1 MLRNSHLKQP
11 VISIYS
17 SIFRILFALILVAG
31 PVLGQF
37 GAAASAATLEQTV
50 HVKVDGKQQ
59 SWKNQPLVIKGTTF
73 VPLRDVVDSVK
84 GTLKWNA
91 PTKTATI
98 TYGRDKLVHQAGS
111 ESIKVNHVRLNSGV
125 SSRTVNGTLMVP
137 VRLVANAL
145 KADIKV
151 QRMASGQ
158 MSVDIETDKVSLLNN
173 EVASVDGYLREIHY
187 PGMALIARKG
197 EVLLRQGYGLADE
210 QTLNRPDQKTR
221 IASLS
226 KSFTAAS
233 ILSLAE
239 KGKLDV
245 HDPISNY
252 ISGIPKGDK
261 ITLHML
267 LSQTSGLPSA
277 FGRGEG
283 TPLEETVEE
292 IRHKTLKFEPGSAYL
307 YSNSGYVLLAYVIE
321 QVSGM
326 SYADYV
332 QQTILEPLGM
342 NNSGEAS
349 RKVHT
354 ISGFVANDNRWVTAP
369 YYVSQS
375 GSGTIYSTVDDML
388 KWDRALYG
396 DQILS
401 QDTIEQM
408 YKPYSDKNYGYA
420 WILKE
425 KNENRTVFHNGS
437 GGGFATAF
445 SRNLSDDITIIL
457 LGNHA
462 GMDMTSLMDEV
473 EEKTAKALNLH

>member
-1 MLRNSHLKQP
+1 MQQP
-11 VISIYS
+11 VSTVYS
-17 SIFRILFALILVAG
+17 SMFRILLAFILCAG
-31 PVLGQF
+31 PILGQA
-37 GAAASAATLEQTV
+37 GITASAAQTTQAV
-50 HVKVDGKQQ
+50 HIEVNGEQQ
-59 SWKNQPLVIKGTTF
+59 SWKNTPLIIKGSTF
-73 VPLRDVVDSVK
+73 VPLRDVVTSVK
-84 GTLKWNA
+84 GTLKWDNH
-91 PTKTATI
+91 TKIATI
-98 TYGRDKLVHQAGS
+98 TVGRDTLVHQAGS
-111 ESIKVNHVRLNSGV
+111 NSIKVNKVDLATGV
-125 SSRTVNGTLMVP
+125 NSRTVNGTLMVP
-137 VRLVANAL
+137 VRAMANAI

-151 QRMASGQ
+151 QRTATGQ
-158 MSVDIETDKVSLLNN
+158 MSVNMVTDQISLLNS
-173 EVASVDGYLREIHY
+173 EVASVDTYLREINY
-187 PGMALIARKG
+187 PGMALIARDG
-197 EVLLRQGYGLADE
+197 GVLLRQGYGLADE

-233 ILSLAE
+233 ILSLME
-239 KGKLDV
+239 EGKINV
-245 HDPISNY
+245 QDPISKY
-252 ISGIPKGDK
+252 ISGIPKGDQ

-283 TPLEETVEE
+283 TSMEETVEE

-307 YSNSGYVLLAYVIE
+307 YSNSGYVLLAYVVE

-332 QQTILEPLGM
+332 QQTILKPLGM
-342 NNSGEAS
+342 KNSGEAS

-354 ISGFVANDNRWVTAP
+354 ISGFVQQDDAWVTAP

-388 KWDRALYG
+388 KWDRALYT
-396 DQILS
+396 DKILS

-408 YKPYSDKNYGYA
+408 YEPYSDKNYGYA

-425 KNENRTVFHNGS
+425 NGTHRTVFHNGS

-462 GMDMTSLMDEV
+462 GMDMTSLLDEV
-473 EEKTAKALNLH
+473 EAKTAKALKMQ

>member
-1 MLRNSHLKQP
+1 MGLANHSTVSAAQNTQSVHIEVNGEQQFWQNAP
-11 VISIYS
+11 VI
-17 SIFRILFALILVAG
+17 L
-31 PVLGQF
+31 
-37 GAAASAATLEQTV
+37 
-50 HVKVDGKQQ
+50 
-59 SWKNQPLVIKGTTF
+59 KGTTF
-73 VPLRDVVDSVK
+73 VPLRDVVQSVK
-84 GTLKWNA
+84 GNLKWDA
-91 PTKTATI
+91 RTKTATI
-98 TYGRDKLVHQAGS
+98 TVGRDKLVHQVGS
-111 ESIKVNHVRLNSGV
+111 KSIKVNQV
-125 SSRTVNGTLMVP
+125 SLAVPVNSRTINGTLMIP
-137 VRLVANAL
+137 VRAMANAL

-151 QRMASGQ
+151 QRTPSGQ
-158 MSVDIETDKVSLLNN
+158 IHVGILTDKVSLLNP
-173 EVASVDGYLREIHY
+173 EVASVDTYLREINY
-187 PGMALIARKG
+187 PGMALIARDG

-210 QTLNRPDQKTR
+210 QTMNRPDHKTR

-239 KGKLDV
+239 AGKLNV
-245 HDPISNY
+245 QDPISTY
-252 ISGIPKGDK
+252 ISGIPKGDQ

-307 YSNSGYVLLAYVIE
+307 YSNSGYVLLAYVVE

-332 QQTILEPLGM
+332 QQTILGPLGM
-342 NNSGEAS
+342 KDSGEAS
-349 RKVHT
+349 RRVHT
-354 ISGFVANDNRWVTAP
+354 NSGFVQQGKGWAPAP

-375 GSGTIYSTVDDML
+375 GSGTIYSTVDDL
-388 KWDRALYG
+388 LRWDRALYT

-401 QDTIEQM
+401 QKTINTM
-408 YKPYSDKNYGYA
+408 YEPYSNKNYGYA

-425 KNENRTVFHNGS
+425 NGMKHTVFHNGS
-437 GGGFATAF
+437 GGGFSTAF
-445 SRNLSDDITIIL
+445 SRNLSDNITIIL

-462 GMDMTSLMDEV
+462 GMDMTSLLNDV
-473 EEKTAKALNLH
+473 EARTAEALQL

>member
-1 MLRNSHLKQP
+1 MLR
-11 VISIYS
+11 
-17 SIFRILFALILVAG
+17 ILLALILCAG
-31 PVLGQF
+31 AVF
-37 GAAASAATLEQTV
+37 GLAGSFTASAAQHTQAVHIEVNGEQQFWQ
-50 HVKVDGKQQ
+50 HA
-59 SWKNQPLVIKGTTF
+59 PLNFKGTTY
-73 VPLRDVVDSVK
+73 VPLRDVVQSVK
-84 GTLKWNA
+84 GNLKWDA
-91 PTKTATI
+91 RSKTATI
-98 TYGRDKLVHQAGS
+98 IVGRDTLVHQAGS
-111 ESIKVNHVRLNSGV
+111 DTIQVNKVSLSIPA

-137 VRLVANAL
+137 VRAVANAL

-151 QRMASGQ
+151 ERTASGQ
-158 MSVDIETDKVSLLNN
+158 MNVGILTDQVSVLRPE
-173 EVASVDGYLREIHY
+173 ASVVDTYLREINY
-187 PGMALIARKG
+187 PGMALIARDGKV
-197 EVLLRQGYGLADE
+197 VLKQGYGLADK

-233 ILSLAE
+233 VLSLAE
-239 KGKLDV
+239 AGKLDV
-245 HDPISNY
+245 QDPISKY
-252 ISGIPKGDK
+252 ISGIPKGDE

-283 TPLEETVEE
+283 TALEETVEE
-292 IRHKTLKFEPGSAYL
+292 IRHKTLKFDPGSAYL
-307 YSNSGYVLLAYVIE
+307 YSNSGYVLLAYVVE

-342 NNSGEAS
+342 KDSGEAS

-354 ISGFVANDNRWVTAP
+354 NSGFVQQGKGWEPAP

-375 GSGTIYSTVDDML
+375 GSGTIYSTVDDLL
-388 KWDRALYG
+388 KWDRALYT

-401 QDTIEQM
+401 QETIETM

-425 KNENRTVFHNGS
+425 NGTKRTVFHNGS

-445 SRNLSDDITIIL
+445 SRNLSDDVTIIL

-462 GMDMTSLMDEV
+462 GMDMTSLLNEV
-473 EEKTAKALNLH
+473 EARTAKALNL

>member
-1 MLRNSHLKQP
+1 M
-11 VISIYS
+11 
-17 SIFRILFALILVAG
+17 FRILLALILCAG
-31 PVLGQF
+31 PILGQA
-37 GAAASAATLEQTV
+37 GITVSAAQATQAVHIEVNGEQ
-50 HVKVDGKQQ
+50 QF
-59 SWKNQPLVIKGTTF
+59 WKNAPLIIKGSTF
-73 VPLRDVVDSVK
+73 VPLRDVVTSVK
-84 GTLKWNA
+84 GTLKWDNR
-91 PTKTATI
+91 TKTATI
-98 TYGRDKLVHQAGS
+98 TVGRDKLIHQAGS
-111 ESIKVNHVRLNSGV
+111 NSIKVNQVDLATGV
-125 SSRTVNGTLMVP
+125 NSRTVNGTLMVP
-137 VRLVANAL
+137 VRAMANAI

-151 QRMASGQ
+151 QRTATGQ
-158 MSVDIETDKVSLLNN
+158 MSVSMVTDQVSLLNS
-173 EVASVDGYLREIHY
+173 EVASVDTYLREINY
-187 PGMALIARKG
+187 PGMALIARDG
-197 EVLLRQGYGLADE
+197 EVLLKQGYGLADE

-233 ILSLAE
+233 ILSLVE
-239 KGKLDV
+239 DGKINV
-245 HDPISNY
+245 QDPISKY
-252 ISGIPKGDK
+252 ISGIPKGDQ

-283 TPLEETVEE
+283 TSMEETVEE

-307 YSNSGYVLLAYVIE
+307 YSNSGYVLLAYVVE

-332 QQTILEPLGM
+332 QQTILKPLGM
-342 NNSGEAS
+342 KNSGEAS

-354 ISGFVANDNRWVTAP
+354 ISGFVQEDNAWVTAP

-388 KWDRALYG
+388 KWDRALYT
-396 DQILS
+396 DKILS

-408 YKPYSDKNYGYA
+408 YEPYSDKNYGYA

-425 KNENRTVFHNGS
+425 NGANRTVFHNGS

-462 GMDMTSLMDEV
+462 GMDMTSLLDEV
-473 EEKTAKALNLH
+473 EAQTAKALQLQ

>member
-1 MLRNSHLKQP
+1 MLR
-11 VISIYS
+11 
-17 SIFRILFALILVAG
+17 ILLALILCAG
-31 PVLGQF
+31 AVF
-37 GAAASAATLEQTV
+37 GLAGSFTASAAQHTQAVHIEVNGEQQFWQ
-50 HVKVDGKQQ
+50 HA
-59 SWKNQPLVIKGTTF
+59 PLNFKGTTY
-73 VPLRDVVDSVK
+73 VPLRDVVQSVK
-84 GTLKWNA
+84 GNLKWDA
-91 PTKTATI
+91 RSKTATI
-98 TYGRDKLVHQAGS
+98 IVGRDTLVHQAGS
-111 ESIKVNHVRLNSGV
+111 DTILVNQVSLSIPA

-137 VRLVANAL
+137 VRAVANAL

-151 QRMASGQ
+151 ERTASGQ
-158 MSVDIETDKVSLLNN
+158 MNVGILTDQVSVLRPE
-173 EVASVDGYLREIHY
+173 ASVVDTYLREINY
-187 PGMALIARKG
+187 PGMALIARDGKV
-197 EVLLRQGYGLADE
+197 VLKQGYGLADK

-233 ILSLAE
+233 VLSLAE
-239 KGKLDV
+239 AGKLDV
-245 HDPISNY
+245 QDPISKY
-252 ISGIPKGDK
+252 ISGIPKGDE

-283 TPLEETVEE
+283 TALEETVEE
-292 IRHKTLKFEPGSAYL
+292 IRHKTLKFDPGSAYL
-307 YSNSGYVLLAYVIE
+307 YSNSGYVLLAYVVE

-342 NNSGEAS
+342 KDSGEAS

-354 ISGFVANDNRWVTAP
+354 NSGFVQQGKGWEPAP

-375 GSGTIYSTVDDML
+375 GSGTIYSTVDDLL
-388 KWDRALYG
+388 KWDRALYT

-401 QDTIEQM
+401 QETIETM

-425 KNENRTVFHNGS
+425 NGTKRTVFHNGS

-445 SRNLSDDITIIL
+445 SRNLSDDVTIIL

-462 GMDMTSLMDEV
+462 GMDMTSLLNEV
-473 EEKTAKALNLH
+473 EARTAKALNL

>member
-1 MLRNSHLKQP
+1 MAYLSL
-11 VISIYS
+11 
-17 SIFRILFALILVAG
+17 FRILLAFILVAG
-31 PVLGQF
+31 PMLGQF
-37 GAAASAATLEQTV
+37 STSISAAQNTQAVLIEV
-50 HVKVDGKQQ
+50 NGEPQ
-59 SWKNQPLVIKGTTF
+59 SWKNTPQIYNGSTY
-73 VPLRDVVDSVK
+73 VPLRDVVQSVK
-84 GTLKWNA
+84 GSLKWDNR
-91 PTKTATI
+91 TKTATI
-98 TYGRDKLVHQAGS
+98 TVGRDTLVYQAGS
-111 ESIKVNHVRLNSGV
+111 DSIKVNHVRLDAGV
-125 SSRTVNGTLMVP
+125 KSRTVNGTLMVP
-137 VRLVANAL
+137 VRPIANAL

-151 QRMASGQ
+151 GRTSSGQ
-158 MSVDIETDKVSLLNN
+158 MSVNIQTDNVSLLDK
-173 EVASVDGYLREIHY
+173 EVTSVDAYLREVQF
-187 PGMALIARKG
+187 PGMALIARNG

-210 QTLNRPDQKTR
+210 KTLNRPDQKTR

-239 KGKLDV
+239 DGKLSV
-245 HDPISNY
+245 EDPISKY
-252 ISGIPKGDK
+252 ISGIPKGDE

-283 TPLEETVEE
+283 TSLEETVEE
-292 IRHKTLKFEPGSAYL
+292 IRHKTLKFEPGTAYL

-332 QQTILEPLGM
+332 QQTILTPLGM
-342 NNSGEAS
+342 KNSGEAS
-349 RKVHT
+349 RKVKT
-354 ISGFVANDNRWVTAP
+354 ISGFVAENNKWVPAP

-375 GSGTIYSTVDDML
+375 GSGTIYSTVDDLL
-388 KWDRALYG
+388 KWDRALYT

-401 QDTIEQM
+401 QETIEQM

-425 KNENRTVFHNGS
+425 KGNNRTVFHNGS

-445 SRNLSDDITIIL
+445 SRNLSDDVTIIL

-473 EEKTAKALNLH
+473 EQRTAKALKLQ

>member
-1 MLRNSHLKQP
+1 MLR
-11 VISIYS
+11 
-17 SIFRILFALILVAG
+17 ILLALILCAG
-31 PVLGQF
+31 PIMGQASF
-37 GAAASAATLEQTV
+37 TASAAQETQTV
-50 HVKVDGKQQ
+50 HIEVNGQEQ
-59 SWKNQPLVIKGTTF
+59 SWKNAPLVYKGTTY
-73 VPLRDVVDSVK
+73 VPLRDVVTSVN
-84 GTLKWNA
+84 GTLKWEA
-91 PTKTATI
+91 RTKTATI
-98 TYGRDKLVHQAGS
+98 TVGRDKLVHQAGS
-111 ESIKVNHVRLNSGV
+111 DFIQVNHVRLSSGV
-125 SSRTVNGTLMVP
+125 QSRTINGTQMLP
-137 VRLVANAL
+137 VRALANAL

-151 QRMASGQ
+151 QRTASGQ
-158 MSVDIETDKVSLLNN
+158 MSVNIQTDKVSLLNSQ
-173 EVASVDGYLREIHY
+173 VASVDSYLREIDF
-187 PGMALIARKG
+187 PGMALIARNG

-233 ILSLAE
+233 ILSLVE

-245 HDPISNY
+245 QDPISKY
-252 ISGIPKGDK
+252 ISGIPKGDQ

-267 LSQTSGLPSA
+267 LSQTSGIPSA

-283 TPLEETVEE
+283 TSLEETVEG

-332 QQTILEPLGM
+332 EQTILKPLGM
-342 NNSGEAS
+342 KNSGEAS

-354 ISGFVANDNRWVTAP
+354 TSGFVSENKQWVPAP

-375 GSGTIYSTVDDML
+375 GSGTIYSTVDDLL
-388 KWDRALYG
+388 KWDRALYT
-396 DQILS
+396 DKILS

-408 YKPYSDKNYGYA
+408 YEPYSDKNYGYA

-425 KNENRTVFHNGS
+425 SDQNRTVFHNGS

-445 SRNLSDDITIIL
+445 SRNLTDDVTIIL

-462 GMDMTSLMDEV
+462 GMDMTSLMDKV
-473 EEKTAKALNLH
+473 EAKTAQALNLQ

>member
-1 MLRNSHLKQP
+1 MLR
-11 VISIYS
+11 
-17 SIFRILFALILVAG
+17 ILLALILCAG
-31 PVLGQF
+31 AVF
-37 GAAASAATLEQTV
+37 GLAGGFTASAAQHTQAVHIEVNGEQQFWQ
-50 HVKVDGKQQ
+50 HA
-59 SWKNQPLVIKGTTF
+59 PLNFKGTTY
-73 VPLRDVVDSVK
+73 VPLRDVVQSVK
-84 GTLKWNA
+84 GNLKWDA
-91 PTKTATI
+91 RSKTATI
-98 TYGRDKLVHQAGS
+98 IVGRDTLVHQAGS
-111 ESIKVNHVRLNSGV
+111 DTIRVNQVSLTIPA

-137 VRLVANAL
+137 VRAMANAL

-151 QRMASGQ
+151 ERTASGQ
-158 MSVDIETDKVSLLNN
+158 MNVGILTDQVSVLRPE
-173 EVASVDGYLREIHY
+173 ASVVDTYLREINY
-187 PGMALIARKG
+187 PGMALIARDGKV
-197 EVLLRQGYGLADE
+197 VLKQGYGLADK

-233 ILSLAE
+233 VLSLAE
-239 KGKLDV
+239 AGKLDV
-245 HDPISNY
+245 QDPISKY
-252 ISGIPKGDK
+252 ISGIPKGDE

-283 TPLEETVEE
+283 TALEETVEE
-292 IRHKTLKFEPGSAYL
+292 IRHKTLKFDPGSAYL
-307 YSNSGYVLLAYVIE
+307 YSNSGYVLLAYVVE

-342 NNSGEAS
+342 KDSGEAS

-354 ISGFVANDNRWVTAP
+354 NSGFVQQGKGWEPAP

-375 GSGTIYSTVDDML
+375 GSGTIYSTVDDLL
-388 KWDRALYG
+388 KWDRALYT

-401 QDTIEQM
+401 QETIETM

-425 KNENRTVFHNGS
+425 NGTKRTVFHNGS

-445 SRNLSDDITIIL
+445 SRNLSDDVTIIL

-462 GMDMTSLMDEV
+462 GMDMTSLLNEV
-473 EEKTAKALNLH
+473 EARTAKALNL

>member
-1 MLRNSHLKQP
+1 MQQP
-11 VISIYS
+11 VSKLFISLS
-17 SIFRILFALILVAG
+17 RIMLVLMLCAS
-31 PVLGQF
+31 PVLGQA
-37 GAAASAATLEQTV
+37 GNVATAAQAANTVHIEVNGQEQT
-50 HVKVDGKQQ
+50 
-59 SWKNQPLVIKGTTF
+59 WKNQPLIFQGSTF
-73 VPLRDVVDSVK
+73 VPLRDVVQSLN
-84 GTLKWNA
+84 GTLKWDA

-98 TYGRDKLVHQAGS
+98 KVGRDTLIHQAS
-111 ESIKVNHVRLNSGV
+111 SSSIQVNHVQLSTGV
-125 SSRTVNGTLMVP
+125 KSRTVNGTLMVP
-137 VRLVANAL
+137 VRPLANAL

-151 QRMASGQ
+151 QRTASGQ
-158 MSVDIETDKVSLLNN
+158 MSVNVKTDQVSVLNS
-173 EVASVDGYLREIHY
+173 ELASVDTYLREAEF
-187 PGMALIARKG
+187 PGMALIAKNG

-210 QTLNRPDQKTR
+210 HTMNRPDQKTR

-233 ILSLAE
+233 ILHLAE
-239 KGKLDV
+239 EGLLDV
-245 HDPISNY
+245 QDPISKY
-252 ISGIPKGDK
+252 ISGIPEGDK

-267 LSQTSGLPSA
+267 LSQTSGIPSA

-283 TPLEETVEE
+283 TSLEETVEE

-321 QVSGM
+321 QVSGS

-332 QQTILEPLGM
+332 QQTILKPLGM
-342 NNSGEAS
+342 KNSGEAS
-349 RKVHT
+349 RQVHT
-354 ISGFVANDNRWVTAP
+354 ISGFVSENNAWVPAP

-388 KWDRALYG
+388 KWDRALYT

-408 YKPYSDKNYGYA
+408 YKPYSSKNYGYA

-425 KNENRTVFHNGS
+425 NDQNRTVFHNGS

-462 GMDMTSLMDEV
+462 GMDMTTLMSEV
-473 EEKTAKALNLH
+473 EAETAKALHLQ

>member
-1 MLRNSHLKQP
+1 ML
-11 VISIYS
+11 
-17 SIFRILFALILVAG
+17 RILFAIILCAG
-31 PVLGQF
+31 PVF
-37 GAAASAATLEQTV
+37 GLFNNPTVSAAQTTQAV
-50 HVKVDGKQQ
+50 HIEVNGEPQF
-59 SWKNQPLVIKGTTF
+59 WNNAPLILKGTTF
-73 VPLRDVVDSVK
+73 VPLRDVVQSVK
-84 GTLKWNA
+84 GDLKWDARTN
-91 PTKTATI
+91 TATI
-98 TYGRDKLVHQAGS
+98 TVGRDTLVHQAGS
-111 ESIKVNHVRLNSGV
+111 RSIKVNQV
-125 SSRTVNGTLMVP
+125 SLASPVNSRTINGTLMIP
-137 VRLVANAL
+137 VRTLANAL
-145 KADIKV
+145 KADIQV
-151 QRMASGQ
+151 QRTLSGQ
-158 MSVDIETDKVSLLNN
+158 MNVGITTDQVSVLNP
-173 EVASVDGYLREIHY
+173 EVASVDTYLREINY
-187 PGMALIARKG
+187 PGMALIARDG
-197 EVLLRQGYGLADE
+197 EVLLKQGYGLANE
-210 QTLNRPDQKTR
+210 QTMNRPDQKTR

-239 KGKLDV
+239 AGKLDV
-245 HDPISNY
+245 QDPISTY
-252 ISGIPKGDK
+252 ISGIPKGDQ

-283 TPLEETVEE
+283 DTLEKTVEE

-307 YSNSGYVLLAYVIE
+307 YSNSGYVLLAYVVE

-342 NNSGEAS
+342 KDSGEAS

-354 ISGFVANDNRWVTAP
+354 NSGFVQQGKGWIPAP

-375 GSGTIYSTVDDML
+375 GSGTLYSTVDDLL
-388 KWDRALYG
+388 KWDRALYT

-401 QDTIEQM
+401 QETIETM
-408 YKPYSDKNYGYA
+408 YEPYSNKNYGYA

-425 KNENRTVFHNGS
+425 NGTKRTVFHNGS
-437 GGGFATAF
+437 GGGFSTAF

-462 GMDMTSLMDEV
+462 GMDMTTLLSDIETR
-473 EEKTAKALNLH
+473 TAKALQL

>member
-1 MLRNSHLKQP
+1 MLR
-11 VISIYS
+11 
-17 SIFRILFALILVAG
+17 ILLALILCAG
-31 PVLGQF
+31 AVF
-37 GAAASAATLEQTV
+37 GLAGSFTASAAQHTQTV
-50 HVKVDGKQQ
+50 HIEVNGEQQ
-59 SWKNQPLVIKGTTF
+59 FWQHAPLNFKGTTY
-73 VPLRDVVDSVK
+73 VPLRDVVQSVK
-84 GTLKWNA
+84 GNLKWDA
-91 PTKTATI
+91 RSKTATI
-98 TYGRDKLVHQAGS
+98 IVGRDTLVHQAGS
-111 ESIKVNHVRLNSGV
+111 DTIRVNQVSLSIPA

-137 VRLVANAL
+137 VRAVANAL

-151 QRMASGQ
+151 ERTASGQ
-158 MSVDIETDKVSLLNN
+158 MNVGILTDQVSVLRPE
-173 EVASVDGYLREIHY
+173 ASVVDTYLREINY
-187 PGMALIARKG
+187 PGMALIARDGKV
-197 EVLLRQGYGLADE
+197 VLKQGYGLADK

-239 KGKLDV
+239 AGKLDV
-245 HDPISNY
+245 QDPISKY
-252 ISGIPKGDK
+252 ISGIPKGDE

-283 TPLEETVEE
+283 AALEETVEE
-292 IRHKTLKFEPGSAYL
+292 IRHKTLKFDPGSAYL
-307 YSNSGYVLLAYVIE
+307 YSNSGYVLLAYVVE

-342 NNSGEAS
+342 KDSGEAS

-354 ISGFVANDNRWVTAP
+354 NSGFVQQGKGWEPAP

-375 GSGTIYSTVDDML
+375 GSGTIYSTVDDLL
-388 KWDRALYG
+388 KWDRALYT

-401 QDTIEQM
+401 QETIETM

-425 KNENRTVFHNGS
+425 NGTKRTVFHNGS

-445 SRNLSDDITIIL
+445 SRNLSDDVTIIL

-462 GMDMTSLMDEV
+462 GMDMTSLLNEV
-473 EEKTAKALNLH
+473 EARTAKALNLQ

>member
-1 MLRNSHLKQP
+1 MQQP
-11 VISIYS
+11 VSRLYS
-17 SIFRILFALILVAG
+17 SMFRILFALILCAG
-31 PVLGQF
+31 PVLGQTSF
-37 GAAASAATLEQTV
+37 TAAAAQEAQTV
-50 HVKVDGKQQ
+50 HIEVNGQEQ
-59 SWKNQPLVIKGTTF
+59 SWKNAPLVLKGTTY
-73 VPLRDVVDSVK
+73 VPLRDVVTSVN
-84 GTLKWNA
+84 GTLKWEA
-91 PTKTATI
+91 RTKTATI
-98 TYGRDKLVHQAGS
+98 TVGQDKLVHQAGS
-111 ESIKVNHVRLNSGV
+111 DFIQVNHVRLSSGAE
-125 SSRTVNGTLMVP
+125 SRTINGTLMLP
-137 VRLVANAL
+137 VRALANAL

-151 QRMASGQ
+151 QRTASGQ
-158 MSVDIETDKVSLLNN
+158 MSVNIETDKVSLLNSQ
-173 EVASVDGYLREIHY
+173 VASVDSYLREIDF
-187 PGMALIARKG
+187 PGMALIARNG

-233 ILSLAE
+233 ILSLVE
-239 KGKLDV
+239 KGKLNV
-245 HDPISNY
+245 QDPISKY
-252 ISGIPKGDK
+252 ITGIPKGDQ

-283 TPLEETVEE
+283 TSLEETVEE

-332 QQTILEPLGM
+332 QQTILKPLGM
-342 NNSGEAS
+342 KNSGEAS

-354 ISGFVANDNRWVTAP
+354 NSGFVAKNKQWVPAP

-375 GSGTIYSTVDDML
+375 GSGTIYSTVDDLL
-388 KWDRALYG
+388 KWDRALYT
-396 DQILS
+396 DKILS

-408 YKPYSDKNYGYA
+408 YEPYSDKNYGYA

-425 KNENRTVFHNGS
+425 NDQHRTVFHNGS

-445 SRNLSDDITIIL
+445 SRNLTDDITIIL

-473 EEKTAKALNLH
+473 EAKTAQALNLQ